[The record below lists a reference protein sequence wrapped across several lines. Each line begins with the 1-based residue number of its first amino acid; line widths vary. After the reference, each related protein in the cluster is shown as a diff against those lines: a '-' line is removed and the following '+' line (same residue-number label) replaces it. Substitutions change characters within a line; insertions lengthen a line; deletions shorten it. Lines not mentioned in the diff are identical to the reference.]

1 MGAGQSRAEPSE
13 KIFRNETPIQFSGD
27 VVNSLADRSAA
38 TDPTPE
44 RQATIDEHIRGR
56 INSELSRLRAE
67 EENVQSEI
75 ARALEKENLDRERG
89 MAGDA
94 EEAGGVKSS
103 AALMGDLEEI
113 RSKVDRFKERRGLK
127 DFPTVK
133 AGAEAVAE
141 CYRKNPTTPLDCWR
155 EVEHF
160 KGAVSQA
167 EREFFKS
174 LQY

>member
-1 MGAGQSRAEPSE
+1 MRPPSRSAPSPLLLVV
-13 KIFRNETPIQFSGD
+13 THLPQFSGD

-141 CYRKNPTTPLDCWR
+141 CYRCVCRLVTR
-155 EVEHF
+155 EIV
-160 KGAVSQA
+160 
-167 EREFFKS
+167 
-174 LQY
+174 